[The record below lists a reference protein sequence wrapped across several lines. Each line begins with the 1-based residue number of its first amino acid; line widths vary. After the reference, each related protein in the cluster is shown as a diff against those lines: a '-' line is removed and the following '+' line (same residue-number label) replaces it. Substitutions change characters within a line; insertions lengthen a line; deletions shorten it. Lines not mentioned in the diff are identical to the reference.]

1 MPLPT
6 NDQFSDGMDIFTGRF
21 KAKTDF
27 FTAVD
32 AAKQAFEAT
41 DVSYRLHMK
50 KMGENRFLALFL
62 HQVGG
67 PLKTSLSI
75 SAISPGSATEAV
87 VHEMKGDNWIKMTS
101 IAERVLTQFG
111 GDFTVRGF
119 RDGEIKVKETVLK
132 SDHSF
137 EESAFIKAVREL
149 SQFADLEQVPG
160 LVRLISDEN
169 NRSSL
174 LGAICTHGPALSQE
188 NEPSSTLTFG

>member
-1 MPLPT
+1 MSLPA
-6 NDQFSDGMDIFTGRF
+6 NDQFKDGMDVFTGRF

-27 FTAVD
+27 FTVVD
-32 AAKQAFEAT
+32 ATRQAFEAT
-41 DVSYRLHMK
+41 EVPYRLHMK

-62 HQVGG
+62 HHVGG

-75 SAISPGSATEAV
+75 SAISPGAAAEAV
-87 VHEMKGDNWIKMTS
+87 VHEMKGDNWDKMTA
-101 IAERVLTQFG
+101 IAGRVMKQFG

-119 RDGEIKVKETVLK
+119 RDGQVTVKETVGK

-149 SQFADLEQVPG
+149 SQFAEIEQVPS

-169 NRSSL
+169 NRSAL
-174 LGAICTHGPALSQE
+174 IGAIAAHGPSLTQE
-188 NEPSSTLTFG
+188 SAAPIGLTFS